1 MKNKRMLYPDLL
13 WILTSFPVVLIHVF
27 SAALFYRILKPD
39 LISTMPIL
47 GMLLSTAG
55 IFLLS
60 ALTVR
65 VPSRLPLTKKLV

>member
-1 MKNKRMLYPDLL
+1 MLYPDLMR
-13 WILTSFPVVLIHVF
+13 ILASFLVVLIHVF
-27 SAALFYRILKPD
+27 SAALFFRILKPD

-47 GMLLSTAG
+47 GMLRSTAG